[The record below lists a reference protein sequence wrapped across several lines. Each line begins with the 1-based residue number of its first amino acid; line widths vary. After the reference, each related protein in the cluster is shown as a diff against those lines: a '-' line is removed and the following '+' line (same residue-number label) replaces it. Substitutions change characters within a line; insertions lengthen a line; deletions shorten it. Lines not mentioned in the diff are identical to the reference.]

1 MRAKTDEEIAADVAA
16 RCAEIGRTIATQDNL
31 ATKLPMF
38 IVQTKRRIS
47 GIDEGFTEEFH
58 WVDGDGERVV
68 DEELASA
75 LEVEHLDDLPA
86 RDGYDRVGYV
96 DVWEFVTACFTRAG
110 AENYIAAN
118 GHNLIEP
125 RIYVETGFRNR
136 EWETVRDHLLN
147 MGRTAR

>member
-38 IVQTKRRIS
+38 IVQQARRIS
-47 GIDEGFTEEFH
+47 GVEEGFTETFH
-58 WVDGDGERVV
+58 WVNSDGERVG
-68 DEELASA
+68 DDELASA
-75 LEVEHLDDLPA
+75 QHLDDLPW
-86 RDGYDRVGYV
+86 RDGYYRVGYV
-96 DVWEFVTACFTRAG
+96 KIWEFVTACFTRVG

-118 GHNLIEP
+118 GHNLTEP

-136 EWETVRDHLLN
+136 EWETVRDHLLS
-147 MGRTAR
+147 MGRGRA